1 MTLEQLTM
9 LKLVAEQGS
18 LKKASEL
25 LHKTQPA
32 ISQGIKQLEQQLN
45 ITLFDR
51 QGYRLVLSEAGRQ
64 IYNHALRL
72 LNEAQEIKALSNHLN
87 SGHEASITIAIEA
100 AYDLNKI
107 IPLLEQTQNQFPR
120 TQIIIRQ
127 EYISGAFEAVEN
139 EQADIAITP
148 VGMIDLE
155 AENLEGYFLYQGFL
169 INVAAPK
176 LVQRHPK
183 LSSVKALQNE
193 YQIVVQDS
201 GQRSKGK
208 NYSVQSG
215 QRCWYVNDFSTKKTL
230 VLSGMGW
237 GRLPDNHIKTELANG
252 SLQALTLAD
261 FEQAAELNYYALK
274 LTNKHLGPVAHA
286 LWHNL
291 KTTTEQLKDSH
302 VQ

>member
-1 MTLEQLTM
+1 MTLEQLNM

-32 ISQGIKQLEQQLN
+32 ISQGIKQLELQLN
-45 ITLFDR
+45 IELFNR
-51 QGYRLVLSEAGRQ
+51 QGYRLVLTPAGQQ

-72 LNEAQEIKALSNHLN
+72 LNEATEIKALSNHLN

-107 IPLLEQTQNQFPR
+107 IPLLEKTQNQFPR

-127 EYISGAFEAVEN
+127 EYISGAFEALTN

-148 VGMIDLE
+148 VGMLDLE
-155 AENLEGYFLYQGFL
+155 AENLEGYFLYQGSL

-176 LVQRHPK
+176 LLKRHPDI
-183 LSSVKALQNE
+183 STVKDLQNE

-201 GQRSKGK
+201 GQRSKGI

-215 QRCWYVNDFSTKKTL
+215 QRCWYVNDFNTKKTL

-237 GRLPDNHIKTELANG
+237 GRLPDSHIKNELANG
-252 SLQALTLAD
+252 SLQTIALTD
-261 FEQAAELNYYALK
+261 FEQSAELKYYALK
-274 LTNKHLGPVAHA
+274 LKNNYLGPVANA
-286 LWHNL
+286 FWDSL
-291 KTTTEQLKDSH
+291 KE
-302 VQ
+302 

>member
-32 ISQGIKQLEQQLN
+32 ISQGIKQLEHQLGLQ
-45 ITLFDR
+45 LFNR
-51 QGYRLVLSEAGRQ
+51 QGYRLVLSVEGQQ

-72 LNEAQEIKALSNHLN
+72 LNEAAEIKQLSKHLS

-107 IPLLEQTQNQFPR
+107 IPLLEKTQQQFPR

-127 EYISGAFEAVEN
+127 EYISGAFEAVEQ

-155 AENLEGYFLYQGFL
+155 AEKLEGYFLYQGFL
-169 INVAAPK
+169 VNVASSK
-176 LVQRHPK
+176 LLTRHPN
-183 LSSVKALQNE
+183 LQLVKDLENE

-208 NYSVQSG
+208 SYSVQSG
-215 QRCWYVNDFSTKKTL
+215 QRCWYVNDFTTKKTL
-230 VLSGMGW
+230 ILSGMGW
-237 GRLPDNHIKTELANG
+237 GRLPDNQIVNELAQG
-252 SLQALTLAD
+252 SLHAMTLTD
-261 FEQAAELNYYALK
+261 FEQAAELNYHALK
-274 LTNKHLGPVAHA
+274 LKNKILGPVASS
-286 LWHNL
+286 LWQNLLEHNR
-291 KTTTEQLKDSH
+291 
-302 VQ
+302 

>member
-1 MTLEQLTM
+1 MTLEQLNM

-32 ISQGIKQLEQQLN
+32 ISQGIKQLEQQLSLE
-45 ITLFDR
+45 LFNR
-51 QGYRLVLSEAGRQ
+51 QGYRLALTAAGQQ

-72 LNEAQEIKALSNHLN
+72 LNEAQEIKALSNHLS
-87 SGHEASITIAIEA
+87 SGHEVSITIAIEA

-107 IPLLEQTQNQFPR
+107 IPLLEKTQNQFPR
-120 TQIIIRQ
+120 TQIIIKQ

-169 INVAAPK
+169 VNVAAPK
-176 LVQRHPK
+176 LLQRHPQ
-183 LSSVKALQNE
+183 LNSVKDLQNE

-215 QRCWYVNDFSTKKTL
+215 QRCWYVNDFNTKKTL

-237 GRLPDNHIKTELANG
+237 GRLPDNHIANELKEG
-252 SLQALTLAD
+252 TLQAIVLND
-261 FEQAAELNYYALK
+261 FEQAAELNYHVLK
-274 LTNKHLGPVAHA
+274 LKNKRLGPVANA
-286 LWHNL
+286 LWNNL
-291 KTTTEQLKDSH
+291 IQKH
-302 VQ
+302 

>member
-1 MTLEQLTM
+1 MTLEQLNM

-32 ISQGIKQLEQQLN
+32 ISQGIKQLEQQLDL
-45 ITLFDR
+45 TLFDR
-51 QGYRLVLSEAGRQ
+51 QGYRLVLSEAGKQ

-107 IPLLEQTQNQFPR
+107 IPLLEKTQNQFPR

-169 INVAAPK
+169 VNVAAPK
-176 LVQRHPK
+176 LLQRHPQ
-183 LSSVKALQNE
+183 LNSVKDLQDE

-237 GRLPDNHIKTELANG
+237 GRLPDNLIKNELKKG
-252 SLQALTLAD
+252 LLQAMTLTD
-261 FEQAAELNYYALK
+261 FEQAAELNYHALK
-274 LTNKHLGPVAHA
+274 FKNKPLGPVANA
-286 LWHNL
+286 FWQNL
-291 KTTTEQLKDSH
+291 KATTKQHNQL
-302 VQ
+302 Q

>member
-1 MTLEQLTM
+1 MTLEQLNM
-9 LKLVAEQGS
+9 LKLVVEQGS

-32 ISQGIKQLEQQLN
+32 ISQGIKQLEQQLG
-45 ITLFDR
+45 IALFDR
-51 QGYRLVLSEAGRQ
+51 QSYRLELSNKGQQ
-64 IYNHALRL
+64 IYNHTLRL
-72 LNEAQEIKALSNHLN
+72 LNEAAEIKQLSKHLS

-107 IPLLEQTQNQFPR
+107 IPLLEKTQNQFPR
-120 TQIIIRQ
+120 TQIIIKQ
-127 EYISGAFEAVEN
+127 EYISGAFDALTQ

-148 VGMIDLE
+148 VGMLDLE
-155 AENLEGYFLYQGFL
+155 AENLEGHFLYQGFL

-176 LVQRHPK
+176 LLQRHPQIQ
-183 LSSVKALQNE
+183 SVKDLKNE

-215 QRCWYVNDFSTKKTL
+215 QRCWYVNDFNTKKTL

-237 GRLPDNHIKTELANG
+237 GRLPDNHITNELANG
-252 SLQALTLAD
+252 SLQTIKLDD
-261 FEQAAELNYYALK
+261 FSQTAELNYHALK
-274 LTNKHLGPVAHA
+274 LKNKMLGPVAYA
-286 LWHNL
+286 LWNNL
-291 KTTTEQLKDSH
+291 KASRQNN
-302 VQ
+302 

>member
-1 MTLEQLTM
+1 MTLEQLNM

-32 ISQGIKQLEQQLN
+32 ISQGIKQLELQLN
-45 ITLFDR
+45 IELFNR
-51 QGYRLVLSEAGRQ
+51 QGYRLVLTPAGKQ

-72 LNEAQEIKALSNHLN
+72 LNEATEIKALSNHLN

-107 IPLLEQTQNQFPR
+107 IPLLEKTQNQFPR

-127 EYISGAFEAVEN
+127 EYISGAFEALTN

-148 VGMIDLE
+148 VGMLDLE
-155 AENLEGYFLYQGFL
+155 AENLEGYFLYQGSL

-176 LVQRHPK
+176 LLARHPNITT
-183 LSSVKALQNE
+183 VKDLQNE

-201 GQRSKGK
+201 GQRSKGI

-215 QRCWYVNDFSTKKTL
+215 QRCWYVNDFNTKKIL

-237 GRLPDNHIKTELANG
+237 GRLPDNHIQNELANG
-252 SLQALTLAD
+252 SLQTITLTD
-261 FEQAAELNYYALK
+261 FEQSAELKYYALK
-274 LTNKHLGPVAHA
+274 LKNNYLGPVANA
-286 LWHNL
+286 FWDSL
-291 KTTTEQLKDSH
+291 KE
-302 VQ
+302 

>member
-1 MTLEQLTM
+1 MTIEQLNM

-25 LHKTQPA
+25 LYKTQPA
-32 ISQGIKQLEQQLN
+32 ISQGIKQLEHQLGLQ
-45 ITLFDR
+45 LFNR
-51 QGYRLVLSEAGRQ
+51 QGYRLALSSEGQQ
-64 IYNHALRL
+64 IYNHTLRL
-72 LNEAQEIKALSNHLN
+72 LNEAAEIKQLSKHLS

-107 IPLLEQTQNQFPR
+107 IPILEKTQNRFPL
-120 TQIIIRQ
+120 TQIVIKQ
-127 EYISGAFEAVEN
+127 EYISGAFEAIKQ

-155 AENLEGYFLYQGFL
+155 AENLERYFLYQGFL

-176 LVQRHPK
+176 LLLRHPQLTSIK
-183 LSSVKALQNE
+183 DLQNE

-215 QRCWYVNDFSTKKTL
+215 QRCWYVNDFNTKKTL
-230 VLSGMGW
+230 ILSGMGW
-237 GRLPDNHIKTELANG
+237 GRLPDNQIDNELDQG
-252 SLQALTLAD
+252 SLQAITLTD

-274 LTNKHLGPVAHA
+274 LKSKLLGPVAQT
-286 LWHNL
+286 LWDDL
-291 KTTTEQLKDSH
+291 KNSKHSD
-302 VQ
+302 

>member
-1 MTLEQLTM
+1 MTLEQLNM

-32 ISQGIKQLEQQLN
+32 ISQGIKQLELQLN
-45 ITLFDR
+45 IELFNR
-51 QGYRLVLSEAGRQ
+51 QGYRLVLTPAGQQ

-72 LNEAQEIKALSNHLN
+72 LNEATEIKALSNHLN

-107 IPLLEQTQNQFPR
+107 IPLLEKTQNQFPR

-127 EYISGAFEAVEN
+127 EYISGAFEALTN

-148 VGMIDLE
+148 VGMLDLE
-155 AENLEGYFLYQGFL
+155 AENLEGYFLYQGSL

-176 LVQRHPK
+176 LLKRHPDI
-183 LSSVKALQNE
+183 STVKDLQNE

-201 GQRSKGK
+201 GQRSKGI

-215 QRCWYVNDFSTKKTL
+215 QRCWYVNDFNTKKTL

-237 GRLPDNHIKTELANG
+237 GRLPDSHIKNELANG
-252 SLQALTLAD
+252 SLQTIALID
-261 FEQAAELNYYALK
+261 FEQSAELKYYALK
-274 LTNKHLGPVAHA
+274 LKNNYLGPVANA
-286 LWHNL
+286 FWDSL
-291 KTTTEQLKDSH
+291 KE
-302 VQ
+302 